1 MVTVHGMKR
10 TAMSEKASNVKAQ
23 LEQKDK
29 ELRACKTCLRTILT
43 RNVHGV
49 LIVDEGRTIL
59 FANPVAEG
67 IFDSKET
74 GLLGRP
80 FKYPIASGETKELN
94 VRSRDGKAAAVEMW
108 MVDIEWDGKA
118 ASFISLHD
126 ITERK
131 RNEQE
136 LRKLYRAVMASPSM
150 VMITDARGGIE
161 YINPKF
167 TEITGYAFNEVVGRN
182 PRFLKSGK
190 MSPEEYQRLWE
201 TIIRG
206 EEWRGEFIN
215 RKKNGELYQASVAI
229 APVTDFEGTITHFVA
244 VEEDITTRKLT
255 EEALAISETRYRRL
269 FETSRDGILI
279 LDADSGQ
286 IADVNPFLAEMLG
299 YSHEEF
305 RGKKLWEIGAFTDTE
320 ASKAAFE
327 ALQQKEYLRYEDLP
341 LEARDGRLIEVE
353 FVSNVYTV
361 DSKKVIQCNIRDIT
375 ARKRAEKEIEIL
387 NATLAARAYELETVN
402 QELEAFSHTV
412 SHDLRRPLTSINGY
426 CQVVQELCSANL
438 DEQCRGYFQEIYDGT
453 LRMNVLIDTLLNFA
467 LLTRSELH
475 RETVDLSRMARAV
488 AAELKMGEPGRKVT
502 FSIADGVTVNGD
514 PKLLRVVLENLFG
527 NSWKYTSKRE
537 DAVIEFG
544 MAEVD
549 GKPAYFVRDN
559 GAGFDMAHSDKL
571 FTPFQRLP
579 GTSEYTG
586 HGIGLATVQ
595 RIVQRHDG
603 RVWAEGE
610 VGKGATF
617 YFTLTYFTLT

>member
-1 MVTVHGMKR
+1 MVNGMKG
-10 TAMSEKASNVKAQ
+10 TAMFEKANDNKAL

-29 ELRACKTCLRTILT
+29 ELQECKACLRTILT
-43 RNVHGV
+43 RSVHGV
-49 LIVDEGRTIL
+49 LIVDKSRTIL

-67 IFDSKET
+67 IFNAKEK
-74 GLLGRP
+74 GLPGRP
-80 FKYPIASGETKELN
+80 FEYPMTSGETKELN
-94 VRSRDGKAAAVEMW
+94 VRSRDGKTVAVEMW
-108 MVDIEWDGKA
+108 MLDIEWDGKP

-126 ITERK
+126 ITERR

-150 VMITDARGGIE
+150 VMITDARGDIE

-167 TEITGYAFNEVVGRN
+167 TEVTGYAFNEVAGRN
-182 PRFLKSGK
+182 PRFLQSGK
-190 MSPEEYQRLWE
+190 MPPEEYQRLWE
-201 TIIRG
+201 TIARG

-269 FETSRDGILI
+269 FEKSKDGILI

-286 IADVNPFLAEMLG
+286 IADVNPFLVEMLG
-299 YSHEEF
+299 YSREEF
-305 RGKKLWEIGAFTDTE
+305 RGKKLWEIGAFADTE

-341 LEARDGRLIEVE
+341 LQTRDGRLIEVE

-361 DSKKVIQCNIRDIT
+361 DRKQVIQCNIRDIT
-375 ARKRAEKEIEIL
+375 AHKRAEKEIEIL
-387 NATLAARAYELETVN
+387 NTTLAARAYELETVN

-412 SHDLRRPLTSINGY
+412 SHDLRRPLTGINGY
-426 CQVVQELCSANL
+426 CQIVQESCSANL
-438 DEQCRGYFQEIYDGT
+438 DEQCRGYLQEIYDGT
-453 LRMNVLIDTLLNFA
+453 LRMNKLIDTLLNFA
-467 LLTRSELH
+467 LLTRSELY
-475 RETVDLSRMARAV
+475 RETVDLSGIARAV

-502 FSIADGVTVNGD
+502 FNIVDGLTVNGD
-514 PKLLRVVLENLFG
+514 PKLLHVVLENLFG
-527 NSWKYTSKRE
+527 NAWKYSSKQE

-544 MAEVD
+544 VAEVD

-559 GAGFDMAHSDKL
+559 GSGFDMAHSDKL

-603 RVWAEGE
+603 RVWAKGE

-617 YFTLTYFTLT
+617 YFSLA

>member
-1 MVTVHGMKR
+1 
-10 TAMSEKASNVKAQ
+10 MSEKANENKT
-23 LEQKDK
+23 LFEQKDR
-29 ELRACKTCLRTILT
+29 ELRECKTCLRTILT

-49 LIVDEGRTIL
+49 LIVDESRTIL

-67 IFDSKET
+67 IFDSEGK

-80 FKYPIASGETKELN
+80 FEYPLASGEAKELN
-94 VRSRDGKAAAVEMW
+94 VRSRDGKTVAVEMW
-108 MVDIEWDGKA
+108 TVEIEWDGKP
-118 ASFISLHD
+118 ASFISLYD
-126 ITERK
+126 ISERK

-136 LRKLYRAVMASPSM
+136 LRKLYRAVMESPSM
-150 VMITDARGGIE
+150 VMITDARGDIE

-167 TEITGYAFNEVVGRN
+167 TEMTGYAFSEVVGRN
-182 PRFLKSGK
+182 SRFLKSGK
-190 MSPEEYQRLWE
+190 MPPEEYQRLWK
-201 TIIRG
+201 TITNG

-269 FETSRDGILI
+269 FETSKDGILI
-279 LDADSGQ
+279 LDADTGQ
-286 IADVNPFLAEMLG
+286 IADVNPFLVEMLG
-299 YSHEEF
+299 YTNEELLEK
-305 RGKKLWEIGAFTDTE
+305 RLWEIGSFKDIA
-320 ASKAAFE
+320 ASRAAFSE
-327 ALQQKEYLRYEDLP
+327 LQQKEYLRYEDLP
-341 LEARDGRLIEVE
+341 LETRDGQRIDVE

-361 DSKKVIQCNIRDIT
+361 DRKKVIQCSIRDIT
-375 ARKRAEKEIEIL
+375 ARKRAEKEIEVL
-387 NATLAARAYELETVN
+387 NATLASRAYELEIVN
-402 QELEAFSHTV
+402 QELEAFSYTV
-412 SHDLRRPLTSINGY
+412 SHDLRRPLTIIHGY
-426 CQVVQELCSANL
+426 CQIVQELCSADL
-438 DEQCRGYFQEIYDGT
+438 DEQCRGYLREIYEGG
-453 LRMNVLIDTLLNFA
+453 LSMNKLIDTLLEFA

-475 RETVDLSRMARAV
+475 RETVALSGMARAV
-488 AAELKMGEPGRKVT
+488 AAELKMGEPERRVT
-502 FSIADGVTVNGD
+502 FTIADGVTVNGD
-514 PKLLRVVLENLFG
+514 PKLLRVVLENLLS
-527 NSWKYTSKRE
+527 NAWKFTGKRE

-544 MAEVD
+544 VAEVD

-559 GAGFDMAHSDKL
+559 GSGFDMAYSDRL

-603 RVWAEGE
+603 RVWAEGA

-617 YFTLTYFTLT
+617 YFSLT

>member
-1 MVTVHGMKR
+1 METVPDMKR
-10 TAMSEKASNVKAQ
+10 TAVSENVNEIKAHLGQN
-23 LEQKDK
+23 DRD
-29 ELRACKTCLRTILT
+29 LRECKTCLHTILT

-67 IFDSKET
+67 IFDSKEK

-80 FKYPIASGETKELN
+80 FEYPIAPGETKELN
-94 VRSRDGKAAAVEMW
+94 VRSRDGETVAVEMW

-167 TEITGYAFNEVVGRN
+167 TEITGYAFNEVVDRN

-190 MSPEEYQRLWE
+190 MPPEKYQRLWE
-201 TIIRG
+201 TITRG

-286 IADVNPFLAEMLG
+286 IAEVNPFLVEMLG

-320 ASKAAFE
+320 TSKATFE

-341 LEARDGRLIEVE
+341 LETRDGRLIEVE

-361 DSKKVIQCNIRDIT
+361 DRKRVIQCNIRDIT
-375 ARKRAEKEIEIL
+375 ARKLAEKEIEIL
-387 NATLAARAYELETVN
+387 NATLVARAYELETVN
-402 QELEAFSHTV
+402 QELEAFSYTV
-412 SHDLRRPLTSINGY
+412 SHDLRTPLTNINGY
-426 CQVVQELCSANL
+426 CQLVQELCSANL
-438 DEQCRGYFQEIYDGT
+438 DERCREYLREIYDGT
-453 LRMNVLIDTLLNFA
+453 LRMNKLIDTLLNLA
-467 LLTRSELH
+467 LLTHSDLH
-475 RETVDLSRMARAV
+475 RETIDLSEMARAV
-488 AAELKMGEPGRKVT
+488 AAELKMRETERSVIFT
-502 FSIADGVTVNGD
+502 IADRLTVNGD
-514 PKLLRVVLENLFG
+514 PKLLRVVLENLLG
-527 NSWKYTSKRE
+527 NAWKYTGKRE

-544 MAEVD
+544 ATEVD
-549 GKPAYFVRDN
+549 AKQAYFVRDN
-559 GAGFDMAHSDKL
+559 GSGIDIVYSDRL

-579 GTSEYTG
+579 GTNEYSG

-595 RIVQRHDG
+595 RIVQRHGG

-617 YFTLTYFTLT
+617 YFTLNP